1 MGEIFLA
8 YTHILGILIVF
19 IALFVEHMVISKD
32 MTLKEM
38 KRLTKADSW
47 YGMGA
52 IVMLITGFA
61 RIYLVGKP
69 SDYYW
74 SHHLFLIKL
83 GIFTVAGLLSIYPTI
98 QFIKLNKKM
107 KAEGQ
112 TEFTWTESSKFKGIV
127 RLQLGLLLTLP
138 FLANM
143 IARGMGYS

>member
-8 YTHILGILIVF
+8 YTHILGILIIF
-19 IALFVEHMVISKD
+19 IALFVENMVISKE

-38 KRLTKADSW
+38 KRLAKADSW
-47 YGMGA
+47 YGIGA

-98 QFIKLNKKM
+98 QFIKVLKKL
-107 KAEGQ
+107 KADGI
-112 TEFTWTESSKFKGIV
+112 TEFTWEEAPKFKGII
-127 RLQLGLLLTLP
+127 RFQLALLLSLP

-143 IARGMGYS
+143 IARGMGY